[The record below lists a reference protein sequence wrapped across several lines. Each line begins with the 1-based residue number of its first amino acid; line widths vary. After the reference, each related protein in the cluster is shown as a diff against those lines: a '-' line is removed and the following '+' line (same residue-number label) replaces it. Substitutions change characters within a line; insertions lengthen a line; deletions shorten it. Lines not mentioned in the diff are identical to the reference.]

1 MPMNC
6 SGNWG
11 LVLKLQNYCF
21 VCLSVGANN
30 IKTFFYEK
38 AGVTLIGSWWS
49 YCLKLLSNDEVRFS
63 FLNARKIGFNVFL
76 LHKFMIIL
84 NSIDLADSWFLLW
97 LKRFQPADERKTR
110 QSSEEVPFQELWSFP
125 TKGKLKTIEPLF
137 LYLLFL
143 LNHYKWFQWSNQT
156 SLLSFNQVELLNLMH
171 CHSWYLLFGLFY
183 DQKVPLLTSSL
194 VLVNNLI
201 CEHTIHAKLKLKNF
215 RSCLVLQSFRLQ

>member
-38 AGVTLIGSWWS
+38 AGVTLIGSWRS

-76 LHKFMIIL
+76 LHKLMIIL

-97 LKRFQPADERKTR
+97 LKRFQLADERKTR

-125 TKGKLKTIEPLF
+125 TKGETKDNWALVSLF
-137 LYLLFL
+137 AFPF
-143 LNHYKWFQWSNQT
+143 K
-156 SLLSFNQVELLNLMH
+156 SL
-171 CHSWYLLFGLFY
+171 
-183 DQKVPLLTSSL
+183 
-194 VLVNNLI
+194 
-201 CEHTIHAKLKLKNF
+201 
-215 RSCLVLQSFRLQ
+215 